1 MDISLARTF
10 LEIVR
15 CGSFVAAAERLHV
28 TQAAITSRIQSLES
42 QLACTLFIRNRS
54 GARLTADGEAF
65 LTHATQMT
73 QAWDNAQRD
82 LPLLKG
88 FSDVLHIGAEASLS
102 TPLLLQWVRA
112 LRQQIPEHSVRAE
125 IADSSL
131 LMQQVEQGTLD
142 AALVYRPEYLPGL
155 QVEELLEE
163 KLIQVAL
170 PGRSTPYV
178 YIDWGEEFRRQH
190 DAALPDKARASVTF
204 NLGPLAL
211 QYILEAGGAG
221 YFRSRVV
228 QHYLESGMLER
239 VDMAPEF
246 SFPTYLVYSRQRT
259 SEVLEQA
266 LQSLRELAKVEQ
278 DWSQRWDPVPLH
290 TV

>member
-10 LEIVR
+10 LEIAR

-28 TQAAITSRIQSLES
+28 TQAAVTSRVQNLES
-42 QLACTLFIRNRS
+42 QLNCTLFIRNRS

-65 LTHATQMT
+65 VTHATQMI

-88 FSDVLHIGAEASLS
+88 FSDVLHIGGEASLA
-102 TPLLLQWVRA
+102 TPLVLEWVRA
-112 LRQQIPEHSVRAE
+112 LRQHLPEHSVRAE
-125 IADSSL
+125 IGESST
-131 LMQQVEQGTLD
+131 LMQRVEQGTLD

-163 KLIQVAL
+163 KLVQVCL
-170 PGRSTPYV
+170 PDRPEPYV
-178 YIDWGEEFRRQH
+178 YVDWGEEFRRQH
-190 DAALPDKARASVTF
+190 DAALPSRTRAPVIF
-204 NLGPLAL
+204 DFGPLAL
-211 QYILEAGGAG
+211 QYILESGGSG

-228 QHYLESGMLER
+228 RHYLETGMLQR
-239 VDMAPEF
+239 VAMAPEF
-246 SFPTYLVYSRQRT
+246 SFPVYLVYARQRT

-266 LQSLRELAKVEQ
+266 IGQLRELAQIEQ
-278 DWSQRWDPVPLH
+278 DWSQRWDPVPPPSA
-290 TV
+290 

>member
-15 CGSFVAAAERLHV
+15 CGSFVAAADRLHV

-42 QLACTLFIRNRS
+42 QLNCTLFIRNRS

-65 LTHATQMT
+65 ITHATQMI

-88 FSDVLHIGAEASLS
+88 FSDVLHIGGEASLS
-102 TPLLLQWVRA
+102 TPLMLHWVRA
-112 LRQQIPEHSVRAE
+112 LRREIPEHSVRAE
-125 IADSSL
+125 IGDSGA
-131 LMQQVEQGTLD
+131 LMQRVEQGSLD
-142 AALVYRPEYLPGL
+142 AALVYQPEYLPGL

-163 KLIQVAL
+163 KLIQVSL
-170 PGRSTPYV
+170 PGRPEPYV
-178 YIDWGEEFRRQH
+178 YIDWGEHFRRQH
-190 DAALPDKARASVTF
+190 DAALPDKARAPVTF

-211 QYILEAGGAG
+211 QYILESGGSG

-228 QHYLESGMLER
+228 QSYLDNGLLET
-239 VDMAPEF
+239 VALAPQF
-246 SFPTYLVYSRQRT
+246 SFPTYLVYSRQRE
-259 SEVLEQA
+259 SQVLERA
-266 LQSLRELAKVEQ
+266 LKLLRELAHTSQ
-278 DWSQRWDPVPLH
+278 DWSQRWDPMI
-290 TV
+290 

>member
-1 MDISLARTF
+1 MDIGLARTF
-10 LEIVR
+10 LEIAR
-15 CGSFVAAAERLHV
+15 SGSFVAAAERLHV
-28 TQAAITSRIQSLES
+28 TQAAVTSRIQSLEN
-42 QLACTLFIRNRS
+42 QLGCTLFIRNRS

-65 LTHATQMT
+65 LTHASQMT

-88 FSDVLHIGAEASLS
+88 FDDVLHIGGEASLA
-102 TPLLLQWVRA
+102 TPMILQWVRT
-112 LRQQIPEHSVRAE
+112 LRQQLPEHAVRAE

-131 LMQQVEQGTLD
+131 LLQRVEQGTLD

-163 KLIQVAL
+163 KLIQVCL
-170 PGRSTPYV
+170 PDRPEPYV

-190 DAALPDKARASVTF
+190 DAALPDRARAPVTF

-211 QYILEAGGAG
+211 QYILEAGGCG

-228 QHYLESGMLER
+228 QPYLDAGLLQR
-239 VDMAPEF
+239 VTLAPEF
-246 SFPTYLVYSRQRT
+246 SFPTYLIYSRQRT
-259 SEVLEQA
+259 SPVLKRA
-266 LQSLRELAKVEQ
+266 LQLLRELALVEQ
-278 DWSQRWDPVPLH
+278 DWSQRWDPLPPAL
-290 TV
+290 